1 MTRRYAPAFG
11 ASALLHALVVALAGG
26 WLFRISPAPKR
37 SAAPDRVVTVFVV
50 APEDARFPGLNPVDP
65 ARSGWIDVDDVPS
78 TVAAGEF
85 AFDVARITERAH
97 LLFPFLVPGLALEH
111 FAAPPVYSTAKSL
124 SNPFAA
130 AGASKDRAGR
140 PLTLD
145 AEAQQ
150 RIVDKTW
157 SRRARW
163 SAFDPIRRLSS
174 THSGRDGQLPAL
186 LQRYCDQNA
195 LQPYAD
201 TTIRDPRLWV
211 QLGIVADHADF
222 IGYIRQYASEH
233 PSTRATTALLFLL
246 DTMAVGS
253 LDALGTLLESDPI
266 EDLAWTRGASPRA
279 HELLA
284 RLQRHYRR
292 ELDRRGLTSAGAIT
306 MFFESIRLGILD
318 GIVRTTPDGYR
329 ASDARYLAG
338 TIYWR
343 QRRYAEALRSWRGMT
358 VDPADSHVQAYSQIL
373 RTLEKAASA
382 AERDAADFESA
393 LHREISQILKN
404 AGGRWLVFSYDRLRQ
419 FGYAVDTF

>member
-11 ASALLHALVVALAGG
+11 VSALLHALVVILVAGG
-26 WLFRISPAPKR
+26 FPTSPAPSR
-37 SAAPDRVVTVFVV
+37 SPARDRAVTVFVV
-50 APEDARFPGLNPVDP
+50 APEDSRFPGLNPVDT
-65 ARSGWIDVDDVPS
+65 ARSGWIDVDDVPE
-78 TVAAGEF
+78 TVASGEF
-85 AFDVARITERAH
+85 AFDAAKITERAH

-111 FAAPPVYSTAKSL
+111 FAARPVYTAKSL

-130 AGASKDRAGR
+130 ATASKDRAGR

-145 AEAQQ
+145 AAGLQ

-163 SAFDPIRRLSS
+163 GAFGPIRALST
-174 THSGRDGQLPAL
+174 THSARDGQLPAL

-211 QLGIVADHADF
+211 QLGVVADHADF

-246 DTMAVGS
+246 DTMVVGS

-266 EDLAWTRGASPRA
+266 EDLAWTRGVSPRA
-279 HELLA
+279 HALLA
-284 RLQRHYRR
+284 RLQRHYRT
-292 ELDRRGLTSAGAIT
+292 ELDRRGLTSPGAIVL
-306 MFFESIRLGILD
+306 FFESIRLGVLE

-329 ASDARYLAG
+329 ASDARYLSG

-343 QRRYAEALRSWRGMT
+343 QRRYAEALRAWRGMT
-358 VDPADSHVQAYSQIL
+358 VDPEDSHVQAYSQIL
-373 RTLEKAASA
+373 RTLEKAATA
-382 AERDAADFESA
+382 ADRDAADFESA
-393 LHREISQILKN
+393 LHRDLSQILTN
-404 AGGRWLVFSYDRLRQ
+404 ARGRWLMFSYDRLKQ